1 MLLSSLRTNELYGA
15 LKAALEEGLPGAN
28 AQQALAP
35 PERPLS
41 SEQSLLPRQAAVLVL
56 LYPDTEDQWRIL
68 LIRRAADDGAH
79 SQQIGFPGGQYEHGD
94 GHLGITALREAEE
107 ETGLPKSQVWLI
119 GWLSSLYIPVSHF
132 QVYPALGMVEATPHL
147 RADPR
152 EVRALLPMK
161 VDEFFRH
168 EALQYGPVSLSDGS
182 VWQCPYFAIDGH
194 CIWGATA
201 MILNELLVLLNRVK
215 TMSNEQF

>member
-1 MLLSSLRTNELYGA
+1 MLLSSLPINGLHDA
-15 LKAALEEGLPGAN
+15 LKAALEQDLPGTT

-35 PERPLS
+35 PERPFSAEES
-41 SEQSLLPRQAAVLVL
+41 SSARQAAVLVL
-56 LYPDTEDQWRIL
+56 LYPDKVEQWRLL
-68 LIRRAADDGAH
+68 LIQRAADEGAH

-132 QVYPALGMVEATPHL
+132 QVYPAVAMVEELPSL
-147 RADPR
+147 RPDPR
-152 EVRALLPMK
+152 EVSALLPMK
-161 VDEFFRH
+161 IDEFYRH